1 MKVKANG
8 IDMHYTLDGPANA
21 PVVMLSH
28 SLATDLSMWDPQM
41 DALRARYRVLRYD
54 TRGHGG
60 TDAPAAAYTLDQLA
74 DDAAALLKALGI
86 ARTHWCGLS
95 MGGMIGQT
103 LALKRPELFVSLSL
117 CDTSSRIPAEA
128 RPLWAERIKTAQ
140 SQGMEPLV
148 EPTLGRWFTA
158 PFRERRKDVVGLV
171 ATMIR
176 STPPQGYAGCCHAIS
191 ALDLTDRISAIKLPT
206 LIVVGED
213 DQGTPVAAS
222 KVINERIKGSDLVI
236 IPSAAHLS
244 NLEQPEAFTAAI
256 TRFLQR
262 NAAF

>member
-1 MKVKANG
+1 MKVTANG
-8 IDMHYTLDGPANA
+8 IDVHYTLDGPANA
-21 PVVMLSH
+21 PVVTLSH

-74 DDAAALLKALGI
+74 ADARALLGALGI
-86 ARTHWCGLS
+86 AKTHWCGLS

-103 LALKRPELFVSLSL
+103 LALERPDLFASLSL

-128 RPLWAERIKTAQ
+128 RPLWADRIKTAE

-148 EPTLGRWFTA
+148 EPTLGRWLTA
-158 PFRERRKDVVGLV
+158 PFRARRKDVVDGV

-176 STPPQGYAGCCHAIS
+176 STPPQGYAGCCHAIA
-191 ALDLTDRISAIKLPT
+191 ALDLTDRISAISIPT
-206 LIVVGED
+206 LVIVGEE

-222 KVINERIKGSDLVI
+222 KVMNERIKGSELVI
-236 IPSAAHLS
+236 IPAAAHLS
-244 NLEQPEAFTAAI
+244 NLEKPEEFTAAL
-256 TRFLQR
+256 TKFL
-262 NAAF
+262 AKHA